1 MDIKLESQRG
11 EVVHAAPTAFDA
23 DPPDVV
29 LWCGRTYRFVR
40 TDGIFD
46 QKKHVYREASVHD
59 LGGVPQDGAGD
70 GSAEHTVNGAGAAS
84 APEAAPLNGK
94 KPKDDRQVSATLTAA
109 QAALLKRVKARGAYA
124 SPKATIIA
132 GLEAL
137 DEKHAL
143 SNDALLK
150 LLAERLDDT
159 RH

>member
-1 MDIKLESQRG
+1 MNIKLESSRG
-11 EVVHAAPTAFDA
+11 EAVHTAQGAFDA
-23 DPPDVV
+23 DPPDIVR
-29 LWCGRTYRFVR
+29 WNGRTFRFIR

-59 LGGVPQDGAGD
+59 LPDTPQDGAE
-70 GSAEHTVNGAGAAS
+70 SAALNGLETSGAD
-84 APEAAPLNGK
+84 APPNGK

-109 QAALLKRVKARGAYA
+109 QAALLKRVKSRGAYA
-124 SPKATIIA
+124 SPKAAIIA

-137 DEKHAL
+137 EEKHAL

>member
-1 MDIKLESQRG
+1 MQIKLETQRG
-11 EVVHAAPTAFDA
+11 EAVHAAETAFDN

-29 LWCGRTYRFVR
+29 LWAGRTFRFVR

-59 LGGVPQDGAGD
+59 IGGAPQNGAD
-70 GSAEHTVNGAGAAS
+70 HEAVNGADAA
-84 APEAAPLNGK
+84 AAPADEPKSNGK
-94 KPKDDRQVSATLTAA
+94 KTKSDRQLSAALTRE
-109 QAALLKRVKARGAYA
+109 QAELLKRVKTRGAFG
-124 SPKATIIA
+124 SPKAAVIA

-137 DEKHAL
+137 DEKHAM

-150 LLAERLDDT
+150 LLAERLDT

>member
-1 MDIKLESQRG
+1 MQIKLETQRG
-11 EVVHAAPTAFDA
+11 EAVHTAETAFDN

-29 LWCGRTYRFVR
+29 LWAGRTFRFMR

-59 LGGVPQDGAGD
+59 LGDAPIQT
-70 GSAEHTVNGAGAAS
+70 ETVNGADHSGVNGNGAA
-84 APEAAPLNGK
+84 ATDEASSKGK
-94 KPKDDRQVSATLTAA
+94 KKDDRQISAVLTTA
-109 QAALLKRVKARGAYA
+109 QAALLKRVKTQGAYS
-124 SPKATIIA
+124 SPKQAILA

-137 DEKHAL
+137 DEKHAM

-150 LLAERLDDT
+150 LLAERLDT

>member
-1 MDIKLESQRG
+1 MQIKLETQRG
-11 EVVHAAPTAFDA
+11 ETVHTAETAFDA

-29 LWCGRTYRFVR
+29 RWAGRTFRFIR

-59 LGGVPQDGAGD
+59 L
-70 GSAEHTVNGAGAAS
+70 AGAAPQND
-84 APEAAPLNGK
+84 ALNGADHGAVNGDGAAEAPSKRRK
-94 KPKDDRQVSATLTAA
+94 KDERQISAVLTPA
-109 QAALLKRVKARGAYA
+109 QAALLKRVKAQGAYA
-124 SPKATIIA
+124 SPKQAILA

-137 DEKHAL
+137 DEKHAM

-150 LLAERLDDT
+150 LLAERLDT